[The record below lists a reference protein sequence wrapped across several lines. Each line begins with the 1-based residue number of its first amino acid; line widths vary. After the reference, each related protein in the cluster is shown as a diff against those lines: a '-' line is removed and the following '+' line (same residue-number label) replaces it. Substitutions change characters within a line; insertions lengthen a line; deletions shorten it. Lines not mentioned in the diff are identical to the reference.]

1 VSEHPDVMAF
11 FQQTSEQR
19 LNKKMLKTTQG
30 STLFITHLSR
40 NALNLRPPLGF
51 FRYFALIQN
60 GANKATLDLKHH
72 GIATI
77 VDLARIYALS
87 EGISS
92 VNTIE
97 RLKQAAGTPSLSKA
111 SAANLIDAYEFLS
124 MLRMMHQANKLQK
137 GQQPNNYLSPKE
149 ISKLEREHL
158 KDAFK
163 VIKTMQDHRQSTY

>member
-1 VSEHPDVMAF
+1 
-11 FQQTSEQR
+11 
-19 LNKKMLKTTQG
+19 MLKTTQR
-30 STLFITHLSR
+30 STLFIAHLSR

-51 FRYFALIQN
+51 FRDFVLIQD
-60 GANKATLDLKHH
+60 GENKATLDLKHN
-72 GIATI
+72 GIAPI

-87 EGISS
+87 EGIAS

-97 RLKQAAGTPSLSKA
+97 RLQQAAGTPSLTKA

-124 MLRMMHQANKLQK
+124 MLRMMHQANKLQQGK
-137 GQQPNNYLSPKE
+137 QPNNYLSPKE

-163 VIKTMQDHRQSTY
+163 LIKTMQDSRQSTY

>member
-1 VSEHPDVMAF
+1 
-11 FQQTSEQR
+11 
-19 LNKKMLKTTQG
+19 MLKTTQH
-30 STLFITHLSR
+30 STLFIAHLSR

-51 FRYFALIQN
+51 FRDFVLIQD
-60 GANKATLDLKHH
+60 GENKATLDLKHN
-72 GIATI
+72 GIAPI

-97 RLKQAAGTPSLSKA
+97 RLQQAAGTPSLTKS

-124 MLRMMHQANKLQK
+124 MLRMMHQANKLQQ

-163 VIKTMQDHRQSTY
+163 VIKTMQDSRQSTY